1 MVKSPLNPG
10 ELAMI
15 RFPARVALAVPFLAS
30 AALAYAQAGPAAG
43 QWACM
48 AGGKSVTIQF
58 AGAEA
63 TVTLGSEKR
72 VLKKQDTVKG
82 SSYSDGTLGL
92 KMRDPDPARNAAL
105 VDEYGT
111 VTTLMRCIPAAG

>member
-1 MVKSPLNPG
+1 MV
-10 ELAMI
+10 
-15 RFPARVALAVPFLAS
+15 RFPARIALAAPFLAS
-30 AALAYAQAGPAAG
+30 AALACAQAGPAAG

-48 AGGKSVTIQF
+48 AGGKNVTIQF

-72 VLKKQDTVKG
+72 VLKKQETVKG

-92 KMRDPDPARNAAL
+92 KMRDADPARNAAL

>member
-1 MVKSPLNPG
+1 
-10 ELAMI
+10 MI
-15 RFPARVALAVPFLAS
+15 RIPTRIALAAPFLA
-30 AALAYAQAGPAAG
+30 AAAIAYAQADPAAG
-43 QWACM
+43 RWACM
-48 AGGKSVTIQF
+48 AGGKDVSIQF

-63 TVTLGSEKR
+63 TVVVGSEKR
-72 VLKKQDTVKG
+72 VLKKQESAKG

-105 VDEYGT
+105 VDEYGQ

>member
-1 MVKSPLNPG
+1 MP
-10 ELAMI
+10 
-15 RFPARVALAVPFLAS
+15 RFHARAVLAVPFLAT
-30 AALAYAQAGPAAG
+30 AAIAYAQSGPAPG

-63 TVTLGSEKR
+63 TVMVGSEKR
-72 VLKKQDTVKG
+72 VLKRQESVKG
-82 SSYSDGTLGL
+82 SNYSDGTLGL

-111 VTTLMRCIPAAG
+111 VTTLMRCMPAAG

>member
-1 MVKSPLNPG
+1 ML
-10 ELAMI
+10 
-15 RFPARVALAVPFLAS
+15 RFHTRVALAVPFLA
-30 AALAYAQAGPAAG
+30 AAAVAYAQSDAAATR
-43 QWACM
+43 WACM
-48 AGGKSVTIQF
+48 AGGKDVSIQF

-63 TVTLGSEKR
+63 TVVVGSEKR
-72 VLKKQDTVKG
+72 VLKKQESAKG

-105 VDEYGT
+105 VDEYGQ

>member
-1 MVKSPLNPG
+1 
-10 ELAMI
+10 MI
-15 RFPARVALAVPFLAS
+15 RFRTRALLAVPFLAS
-30 AALAYAQAGPAAG
+30 AAIAYAQAGPAG
-43 QWACM
+43 QWACT
-48 AGGKSVTIQF
+48 AGGKNVSIQF

-63 TVTLGSEKR
+63 TVTLGTEKR
-72 VLKKQDTVKG
+72 VLKKQESMKG

-111 VTTLMRCIPAAG
+111 VTTLMRCVPAAG